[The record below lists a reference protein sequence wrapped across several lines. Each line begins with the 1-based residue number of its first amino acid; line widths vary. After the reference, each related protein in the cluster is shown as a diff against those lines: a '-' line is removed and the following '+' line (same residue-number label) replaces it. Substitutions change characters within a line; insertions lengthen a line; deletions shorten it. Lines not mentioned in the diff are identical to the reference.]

1 MWPFFRLLWKTR
13 GGYDAE
19 IKFNPE
25 IDLREFGTQFGPG
38 LYSAVF
44 KFKIN
49 GIGVWNADFSFEFE
63 QKVRNPDDDHK
74 SREKEREGAFYAQ
87 DYSRITSNTAKR
99 ARKLA
104 KPNWS
109 DEVGRDDSQFGDM
122 LKEEVLLNQ
131 TMDFSFTYQYT
142 GSGNWGNIADYK
154 IPVPNKSA
162 VVIPEKE
169 VMVAIPISSIKKAE
183 K

>member
-1 MWPFFRLLWKTR
+1 MLWRTR
-13 GGYDAE
+13 GGYDAD

-38 LYSAVF
+38 MYTAIF
-44 KFKIN
+44 KFSINDLGIWSANFDFKFNQKI
-49 GIGVWNADFSFEFE
+49 
-63 QKVRNPDDDHK
+63 RNPDEDHK

-109 DEVGRDDSQFGDM
+109 VEAGRDDSQFGDM
-122 LKEEVLLNQ
+122 LKEEEKLNS
-131 TMDFSFTYQYT
+131 TLDFSFDYHYT
-142 GSGNWGNIADYK
+142 SVGDWGNASYAIN
-154 IPVPNKSA
+154 VPNKTS
-162 VVIPEKE
+162 VEIPEKE
-169 VMVAIPISSIKKAE
+169 TMFTIPISSIKKKDDVIITE
-183 K
+183 I